1 MSYCNDI
8 AAIHGF
14 IRKCQQLQTV
24 SNIHKELFWAEQ
36 ISERLLKEA
45 IEDKLIKIV
54 LPLESD
60 TENQPQD
67 QIEFEVPASYAIG
80 KRTLWD
86 KAFDRCRIC
95 GKLTAVNK
103 NKDCE
108 KCLNVNKG
116 EENE

>member
-45 IEDKLIKIV
+45 IEDKLVGIT
-54 LPLESD
+54 LPLD
-60 TENQPQD
+60 TDDTNQPQD
-67 QIEFEVPASYAIG
+67 EVDLEIPISCIKG

-86 KAFDRCRIC
+86 KAFDYCRLC
-95 GKLTAVNK
+95 NKLTAVNE
-103 NKDCE
+103 NKDCDR
-108 KCLNVNKG
+108 CLKNV
-116 EENE
+116 